1 MGVGGVCSLR
11 QRDHRENEQP
21 HSKSG
26 QHFFFPRDTLDSR
39 ADQRHSV
46 CVCWRV
52 SAGNERS
59 VTGWMLPISPA
70 ARPVSVDESVEQVL
84 SRRRGAATNQKPRQP
99 RPSFGRG
106 RRGWLGVEG
115 VCDSVCVCVGGARGC
130 VPGPWRKLPQYA
142 ITKLKS
148 TCKVCAQEGA
158 CLFPLRNVTKV
169 IPLYTI

>member
-1 MGVGGVCSLR
+1 MVSVPSVSAITEKTSSPTANLA
-11 QRDHRENEQP
+11 NI
-21 HSKSG
+21 
-26 QHFFFPRDTLDSR
+26 FFFPRDTLDNR

-46 CVCWRV
+46 CVCWRA

-130 VPGPWRKLPQYA
+130 VPGPWRKLPQCA

-148 TCKVCAQEGA
+148 TCKVCGQEGA
-158 CLFPLRNVTKV
+158 CLFPLRNVPKV
-169 IPLYTI
+169 IHLYTI